1 MPLIGAYGSAS
12 SRGYGKFGK
21 VAGFLGR
28 SAASAATSAI
38 AIFQEDPT
46 SPNGFYYMNI
56 GDGRGISQ
64 YYVNFT
70 WQNGPWVMVLNKINT
85 LAGDPA
91 TPGIFNNGSPT
102 ITPGQ
107 NSVLNTNFAGNGISE
122 INHQGMLARVDDG
135 NDSRSYF
142 LYDSTARSIINTELR
157 DTSGETSNN
166 TTAHSYFTATKVGAK
181 IGGASHS
188 DAYSTGSVIELH
200 HGGWSS
206 GSSINFIIQ
215 NQSSGKAAGSGYTGN
230 QFVGWGNGD
239 QVGDG
244 SSFTQASISHFI
256 KI

>member
-1 MPLIGAYGSAS
+1 MPLIQTLGSS
-12 SRGYGKFGK
+12 SIRGYGRFGK
-21 VAGFLGR
+21 VGGSLGR

-70 WQNGPWVMVLNKINT
+70 WENGPWVMVLNRINT
-85 LAGDPA
+85 LSGDPA

-142 LYDSTARSIINTELR
+142 LYNSTARSIINTELR
-157 DTSGETSNN
+157 DTAGETS
-166 TTAHSYFTATKVGAK
+166 TDTRAHSYFTATKVGAK

-188 DAYSTGSVIELH
+188 DTYSTGSVIELH
-200 HGGWSS
+200 HGGWSAS
-206 GSSINFIIQ
+206 SSINFIIQ
-215 NQSSGKAAGSGYTGN
+215 NQSSGKGAGGGYSGN
-230 QFVGWGNGD
+230 EFVGWGNGD
-239 QVGDG
+239 TVGNG
-244 SSFTQASISHFI
+244 GATATASISHFI